1 MTNQIL
7 IENRTNYNTHK
18 MLKLFLGVIFDLI
31 GMISYIIPGV
41 AESVDLIWAPVSGIL
56 LAKMY
61 SGWTGKI
68 AGVLGTIEE
77 LIPFTDVIPTFTLTW
92 VYVYIIRK
100 EKM

>member
-1 MTNQIL
+1 MTNQL
-7 IENRTNYNTHK
+7 QIETKNSSTTSK
-18 MLKLFLGVIFDLI
+18 MLKLFLGIIFDLI

-68 AGVLGTIEE
+68 AGVFGTLEE

-92 VYVYIIRK
+92 IYVYLIRK
-100 EKM
+100 EK